1 MIAPVCVWPVGAEL
15 GEGALWDAAS
25 NAVYFV
31 DIKGRQVHRLAEDG
45 AQASWPA
52 PSQVSFIVP
61 AQGGGFVCALEDGL
75 YRFDPATGA
84 FDLLRHVEQ
93 DLTGNRFNDGF
104 VDGRGNLWFGSMD
117 DAEEQA
123 SGSLYRLGGDGRLT
137 TADSDYVITNG
148 PAMSPDGATLYHTD
162 TLRRTVYRF
171 DVQDDGSLA
180 KKRVFVAIA
189 GSGHPDGMAVDV
201 DGNVWI
207 ALFGGARI
215 ERYTADGKLLEH
227 VAFPCSNIT
236 KLAFGGADRRTV
248 YVTTAW
254 KGMDAAARARE
265 PLAGGLFTFRSPVA
279 GQAQHAMAGVLP

>member
-1 MIAPVCVWPVGAEL
+1 MMVSSCVWPLGAEL

-31 DIKGRQVHRLAEDG
+31 DIKGRRVHRLSEDG

-84 FDLLRHVEQ
+84 FALLRHVEQ
-93 DLTGNRFNDGF
+93 DLPGNRFNDGF
-104 VDGRGNLWFGSMD
+104 VDGQGNLWFGSMD
-117 DAEEQA
+117 NAEEQP
-123 SGSLYRLGGDGRLT
+123 SGALYRLGGDGRLS

-148 PAMSPDGATLYHTD
+148 PAMSPDGKTLYHTD
-162 TLRRTVYRF
+162 TLKRTVYRF
-171 DVQDDGSLA
+171 DVQADGQLA
-180 KKRVFVAIA
+180 NKRVFVTIA
-189 GSGHPDGMAVDV
+189 GTGHPDGMAVDV

-207 ALFGGARI
+207 ALFGGGRI
-215 ERYTADGKLLEH
+215 ERYTADGALLDH

-254 KGMDAAARARE
+254 KGMDADARARE

-279 GQAQHAMAGVLP
+279 GQAQHAMAGVAS